1 MTALRVAT
9 KQLFER
15 LRDPSIEIDAEFV
28 VAPTSVEEAAEIL
41 AAAAEAT
48 IPVSFYGGGTHRQL
62 GNPVDADL
70 VITTTALNRVLD
82 YQPDDLTI
90 RVDAGVTLARLDEL
104 LAERNLTAVF
114 PETEPEATVGGVI
127 ATGRSGYRRLR
138 YGPTR
143 DRVLQVTAATG
154 YGKVVTGGSPVVKA
168 STGYGMPR
176 LFTGSFGSLGLIGSV
191 LLKLW
196 SQPPAT
202 ATIAVEEPEEARQSV
217 YRPLA
222 VLGTGGI
229 GLVYLGGSPEEV
241 DAQAD
246 MLDGHRTEGL
256 EWPGAY
262 DEALR
267 LSLRVPARFVD
278 DAVFHA
284 RNLDASS
291 WIGQHGV
298 GLVVAGY
305 QRIPSDGFFAARDWA
320 ESIGG
325 SLIIEAASD
334 DLRTELG
341 AWGSPPQ
348 AVELQREVKDRFD
361 PAGICNPGILPG
373 GV

>member
-9 KQLFER
+9 RQLFER
-15 LRDPSIEIDAEFV
+15 LSDPSVAIDAEFV

-41 AAAAEAT
+41 AAAADAP

-62 GNPVDADL
+62 GNPVDAGL
-70 VITTTALNRVLD
+70 VLTTTALNRVLD
-82 YQPDDLTI
+82 YEPDDLTI
-90 RVDAGVTLARLDEL
+90 RVEAGVTLGRLDEL
-104 LAERNLTAVF
+104 LADRNLTAVL
-114 PETEPEATVGGVI
+114 PESEPDATVGGVI
-127 ATGRSGYRRLR
+127 ATGRSGYQRLR

-143 DRVLQVTAATG
+143 DRVLQITAATG

-176 LFTGSFGSLGLIGSV
+176 LFTGSLGSLGLIGSV

-196 SQPPAT
+196 AQPPAT
-202 ATIAVEEPEEARQSV
+202 ATIAVEEPDEARRSV

-241 DAQAD
+241 DAQTD
-246 MLDGHRTEGL
+246 MLDGRRTEGL
-256 EWPGAY
+256 EWPGPY
-262 DEALR
+262 DEALQ
-267 LSLRVPARFVD
+267 LSFRIPARFVD

-284 RNLDASS
+284 RNLDASI
-291 WIGQHGV
+291 WIAQYGV
-298 GLVVAGY
+298 GVVEAGY
-305 QRIPSDGFFAARDWA
+305 QRIAPEGFMAARDWA
-320 ESIGG
+320 ESVGG
-325 SLIIEAASD
+325 ALVIEAASG